1 MLEMHVSHTRP
12 WSRMQSLSESP
23 GESKVIKPIFSNSGK
38 HYSLP
43 ESLRI
48 FVFSRIFIKA
58 NKIIFLKHGI
68 FWGFCS
74 R

>member
-1 MLEMHVSHTRP
+1 MFPIQGLGVECKVCLSH
-12 WSRMQSLSESP
+12 P
-23 GESKVIKPIFSNSGK
+23 GSQKVTKPIFSNSGK

-58 NKIIFLKHGI
+58 NKIIFLKHFIENSKADGI
-68 FWGFCS
+68 FWG
-74 R
+74 